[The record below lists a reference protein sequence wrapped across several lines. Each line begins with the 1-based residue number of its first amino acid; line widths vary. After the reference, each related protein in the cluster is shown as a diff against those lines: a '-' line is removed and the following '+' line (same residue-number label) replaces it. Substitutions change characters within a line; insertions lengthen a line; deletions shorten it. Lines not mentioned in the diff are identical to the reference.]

1 MTDGRKY
8 YVIDTNILIDY
19 PDLIPR
25 LDGTVVEL
33 DSPTVD
39 LTGAHLVIPSVVIRE
54 LSNFKKRK
62 ERPRRLREPSCRFC
76 K

>member
-1 MTDGRKY
+1 MTDDRKY

-19 PDLIPR
+19 PDLIPQ

-39 LTGAHLVIPSVVIRE
+39 LTGAHLVIPSVV
-54 LSNFKKRK
+54 
-62 ERPRRLREPSCRFC
+62 
-76 K
+76 